1 VGGAERSI
9 RLGWRLWGAEVFGA
23 AGRSLCDAARCRAT
37 GAIGWRCR
45 CVRGALPAGAGHS
58 HHDGAIVPI
67 WRSVNRPWVIAPP
80 ESDHPGSA
88 IGVIQFDGERSCD
101 SADPRD
107 RFDASPWHS
116 LHDRLGDLCCPR
128 NYVACGSLTRR
139 ASRRLR
145 AEHRPPGGWRF
156 RSRGHE
162 RNIFRPVSPSRPW
175 RCGSTTSQPDSTE
188 TYLEAATELRR
199 CVLDRIEAPH
209 RDALPLPPV
218 AAPPALIEILNPPE
232 ICCAGELHPLPTAAI
247 FGRGQHSSERNIGRW
262 RRPRWDCAA
271 AAVEFA
277 HKLGGRVGSPVFL
290 ARPGATRSPRAR
302 TKAPRPGASCRSPRA
317 CLS

>member
-1 VGGAERSI
+1 VP
-9 RLGWRLWGAEVFGA
+9 LP
-23 AGRSLCDAARCRAT
+23 RSLGDEFDRPCT
-37 GAIGWRCR
+37 
-45 CVRGALPAGAGHS
+45 AG
-58 HHDGAIVPI
+58 
-67 WRSVNRPWVIAPP
+67 
-80 ESDHPGSA
+80 
-88 IGVIQFDGERSCD
+88 GVIGFDGERSCD